1 MVEVPPKKQK
11 TKNMCNCKS
20 INIKK
25 RKSIYEMSPE
35 RIKEYVKNHIQ
46 LKRDFIDLKET
57 NEFICSENQELR
69 EYIEELKTEID
80 SYVKKVSIWQ
90 KIVFLLN
97 GKSSN
102 STK

>member
-1 MVEVPPKKQK
+1 
-11 TKNMCNCKS
+11 MCNCKS
-20 INIKK
+20 INSKK

-35 RIKEYVKNHIQ
+35 RIKEYVKTHIQ
-46 LKRDFIDLKET
+46 LKRDFIDLKDT

-69 EYIEELKTEID
+69 EYIKELKTEID

-90 KIVFLLN
+90 KIVFIIN